1 MASRT
6 GNRIAVLA
14 AGSVVLLLVATF
26 AWLGPGWISGGSAS
40 PAASGSSGSGTAG
53 SPNGS
58 PTGGSSDGLLARAG
72 YQPLDQQQADECDG
86 LPPVAPGQLRLLD
99 PSATVTAAVVCAD
112 GYADLPG
119 RGQWQVRRV
128 IDVPTASLPGLIAA
142 ITAADRPAS
151 SGACDASLWIAPDL
165 VLTLADGS
173 RIRPGLPGDGC
184 HVLKSAMQALE
195 SASAG
200 PVRTTVPISQ
210 QASEQEVTTGCG
222 GEAKAPAIWLDAGG
236 SAAGQAPSGSAAG
249 QAPSG
254 SAAGVLPGSGQV
266 ALCRYTPESEPLIG
280 ALAATGTVDARTVA
294 DALAGVGAEP
304 SGGPAI
310 PECSSPHP
318 AQHAPATDWLM
329 ILALPA
335 PGSDEPAPAPLLLV
349 ELGGCRRVVA
359 GASTTVLGHLDAAA
373 AAALVALADQPVA

>member
-1 MASRT
+1 MASPT

-40 PAASGSSGSGTAG
+40 PAASGSSRSGTAG

-58 PTGGSSDGLLARAG
+58 PAGGSSGGLLARAG

-86 LPPVAPGQLRLLD
+86 LPPVAPGELRLLD

-128 IDVPTASLPGLIAA
+128 IDVPTASLPALIAA
-142 ITAADRPAS
+142 ITAPDRPPS

-236 SAAGQAPSGSAAG
+236 SAAGQAPSGSAAD
-249 QAPSG
+249 
-254 SAAGVLPGSGQV
+254 VLPGSGQV

-294 DALAGVGAEP
+294 DALADVGAGP

-310 PECSSPHP
+310 PECSSPLP